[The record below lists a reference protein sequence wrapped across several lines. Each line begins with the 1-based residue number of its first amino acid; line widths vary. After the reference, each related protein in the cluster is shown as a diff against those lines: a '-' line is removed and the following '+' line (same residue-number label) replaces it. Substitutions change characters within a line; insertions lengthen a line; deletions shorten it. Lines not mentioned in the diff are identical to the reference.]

1 MRASDQ
7 RKPPMVTPLRCHLVI
22 GADSADRS
30 GLAELLAELVGGT
43 IHQPSDPDTAYN
55 HPLER
60 QLLQEALRPGVP
72 LIVNGSHL
80 ARHQRLGFL
89 QAVDS
94 LALDPPVRW
103 LGWWIQPNAKPAGAE
118 RHFAPDRAEGF
129 LHMVQLQLNA
139 IPDLRQHCR
148 ILLGLEPQP
157 KTTERKVVT
166 IDASIRGASRRIQA
180 FELHAY
186 SRLLDFERLIHL
198 IQLLLHDPDL
208 RLPETDPA
216 HAEDIEVRAARLL
229 EIRHGPCYGDLAAV
243 KANLTWLT
251 LQKFQR
257 LELQT
262 AAIEPGPVSPAISQA
277 KQDGLGFPATA
288 DRSVF
293 QRQLGLI
300 RYLIQCPYDQPA
312 RVPDTVA
319 ELNRLEQRERTRRP
333 GHVTLLRTHDRLI
346 TQRLPAGRD
355 QDPAGAEPAD
365 AAEAKRQRE
374 RAARLA
380 ARDVPLRH
388 HLLQKLEQAGI
399 LYDGEIRR
407 FDKDL
412 ETLIT
417 PYQLRTAM
425 GNSSAKSAK
434 NHNRNGYALGT
445 AVFTVDQITNLHQL
459 ITQAFDR
466 LKDPTLLDLKESL
479 EERLS
484 WSDIQPESILPVRA
498 FANRS
503 IIDPDRVSAQT
514 MAADDQMLK
523 VEHAIRERL
532 QIRLRRT
539 QDAPTHSNKVWPLMI
554 LFHNICW
561 YLAYEDVV
569 PPGHHGLIRISRLD
583 RLKLQSVLD
592 AEIGSREALQRPLA
606 DARSAQARLRRLCKR
621 TGGIY
626 LGDRLDLQEEIV
638 AARLNP
644 DTIDQ
649 LLQRG
654 ILVKV
659 RFLCTAAIF
668 TFIREGNNR
677 FPKKQM
683 KISGPRPGDDWQ
695 ASPLFS
701 ALQPV
706 EGSHPYPVEL
716 ILPCWTVERDIDFRR
731 WLFGFADGVRI
742 EEPAALRQ
750 RHLDYAN
757 SIRNLYVDPA
767 ES

>member
-22 GADSADRS
+22 GADSAERS
-30 GLAELLAELVGGT
+30 ALAALLAELVSGT

-94 LALDPPVRW
+94 LALDPQVRW
-103 LGWWIQPNAKPAGAE
+103 LGWWIQPDAKPTGAE

-139 IPDLRQHCR
+139 IPDLRRHCR
-148 ILLGLEPQP
+148 LLLGLEAQP
-157 KTTERKVVT
+157 ANTEGKVVT
-166 IDASIRGASRRIQA
+166 IDASIRGASRRIRA
-180 FELHAY
+180 FDLHAY

-208 RLPETDPA
+208 QLPETDPA

-262 AAIEPGPVSPAISQA
+262 AAIDPGPVSPAISQA
-277 KQDGLGFPATA
+277 KQDGVGFPASA

-312 RVPDTVA
+312 RVPGTVA
-319 ELNRLEQRERTRRP
+319 ELNRLEQRERTRRQ
-333 GHVTLLRTHDRLI
+333 GHVTVSRNHSRLI
-346 TQRLPAGRD
+346 TQRRG
-355 QDPAGAEPAD
+355 EP
-365 AAEAKRQRE
+365 
-374 RAARLA
+374 AARLA
-380 ARDVPLRH
+380 TRDVPLRD
-388 HLLQKLEQAGI
+388 HLLQKLEQAGV

-412 ETLIT
+412 ETLIK

-425 GNSSAKSAK
+425 GQSSARSAK
-434 NHNRNGYALGT
+434 NQNRNGYALGT

-484 WSDIQPESILPVRA
+484 WSDVQPEAILPVRA

-503 IIDPDRVSAQT
+503 IIDPDQVSAQT
-514 MAADDQMLK
+514 MAADEQMLK

-539 QDAPTHSNKVWPLMI
+539 QDAPTHSDKVWPLMI
-554 LFHNICW
+554 LFHNIGW

-583 RLKLQSVLD
+583 RLKLQAVLD
-592 AEIGSREALQRPLA
+592 VEIGSREALQRPLK
-606 DARSAQARLRRLCKR
+606 DARSAQDRLRQLCKR

-638 AARLNP
+638 AARFDS
-644 DTIDQ
+644 DTIEQ
-649 LLQRG
+649 LLQKG
-654 ILVKV
+654 TLVKV

-677 FPKKQM
+677 FPAEQM
-683 KISGPRPGDDWQ
+683 KISGPCSVDDWQ

-716 ILPCWTVERDIDFRR
+716 ILPCWTVERVTDFTR
-731 WLFGFADGVRI
+731 WLFAFADGVRI

-750 RHLDYAN
+750 RHLEYAN
-757 SIRNLYVDPA
+757 SIRNLYADPT